1 MLRFQTVVVLLVCL
15 LLLRWLFIRV
25 LLGATALRALQKYQ
39 TTLQTLG
46 EIPHIVHVSFPL
58 INGNKTLLDLGD
70 DTPMVIVRGLRE
82 FVRIN
87 PSWRVEQSDDAAVDQ
102 YLRSKLPRHDYMRMR
117 HVHPVHKADLWRLM
131 KLYYEGGMYTDI
143 DRLHNIPMA
152 DLLDERGTT
161 KMLLPIWGSIES
173 GPFDF
178 AQDWLVS
185 APYNPIYKAAFELS
199 LARRAV
205 CERTHGASA
214 AIPGYGPMGTEGTS
228 GDGCTEYALACTTWF
243 NAATKVILG
252 KDLPREPS
260 MWQRLRV
267 LHALWRL
274 SPYVST
280 HLDLPPLEVMD
291 FHLGFRV
298 RLFLRLFRSSY
309 LQHISLLPKSDR
321 DAVIEAE
328 DAFKSKSKLY
338 KLAKIGHWSETSV
351 ALSIATRSR
360 QHQQVAATKRKK
372 PAVAP
377 RNATKVKGLIRRRN
391 ATAAAACRANN
402 HDYSTIPPVF
412 VINVAG
418 PVGAP
423 RRAHIRSTF
432 DAAQLNYVFLPAT
445 RCSLTCALWHT
456 YMHPMR
462 GEMDRTKMNQK
473 AISAGNV
480 ALSSSHNSMYKRLLE
495 TQGAP
500 YMIVAEDDATVKPS
514 FKKWLV
520 AMLQALPHDF
530 DVLRLEY
537 IVKNFTIPG
546 GLVGA
551 DVPER
556 PPFAKGS
563 GGPLP
568 QIVADDPRPLRNK
581 DGTGL
586 YVVSRSGAQYLL
598 ELNEPPWLVVDHV
611 FHTPHQTKKPK
622 GERRP
627 LKSYYALPRLG
638 WQTMKDLGGGRHGS
652 LGGLHMPGADWLG
665 GRAGVEEKPGRY
677 ELTPPA
683 AMSRIKKVKLRA
695 RANCSGGPS

>member
-1 MLRFQTVVVLLVCL
+1 MRRSNLQLVAP
-15 LLLRWLFIRV
+15 R
-25 LLGATALRALQKYQ
+25 TTEPQQ
-39 TTLQTLG
+39 TT
-46 EIPHIVHVSFPL
+46 
-58 INGNKTLLDLGD
+58 
-70 DTPMVIVRGLRE
+70 
-82 FVRIN
+82 
-87 PSWRVEQSDDAAVDQ
+87 
-102 YLRSKLPRHDYMRMR
+102 
-117 HVHPVHKADLWRLM
+117 
-131 KLYYEGGMYTDI
+131 
-143 DRLHNIPMA
+143 
-152 DLLDERGTT
+152 
-161 KMLLPIWGSIES
+161 
-173 GPFDF
+173 
-178 AQDWLVS
+178 
-185 APYNPIYKAAFELS
+185 
-199 LARRAV
+199 
-205 CERTHGASA
+205 
-214 AIPGYGPMGTEGTS
+214 
-228 GDGCTEYALACTTWF
+228 
-243 NAATKVILG
+243 
-252 KDLPREPS
+252 
-260 MWQRLRV
+260 
-267 LHALWRL
+267 
-274 SPYVST
+274 
-280 HLDLPPLEVMD
+280 
-291 FHLGFRV
+291 
-298 RLFLRLFRSSY
+298 
-309 LQHISLLPKSDR
+309 IS
-321 DAVIEAE
+321 EAE
-328 DAFKSKSKLY
+328 DAFKSESKLY
-338 KLAKIGHWSETSV
+338 KLAKIGHWSATSA
-351 ALSIATRSR
+351 ALSIAARSR
-360 QHQQVAATKRKK
+360 QHQQVAATKKK
-372 PAVAP
+372 NAAP

-391 ATAAAACRANN
+391 ATAVAACRANN

-683 AMSRIKKVKLRA
+683 ATGRIKKVKLRA